1 MGAEYRVGQEV
12 EVTVRARV
20 AQVFPGPAGGSEAM
34 VRLEVEEP
42 NPPLGWIDPNRVT
55 VTVVRDS
62 LPTEPGL
69 YAYATQES
77 DEEKVRLSKDA
88 GAYYGQDGW
97 KFFYLNEAGNWADIG
112 WGDPSPSEAAL
123 LVRWMPLPF

>member
-1 MGAEYRVGQEV
+1 MGAEFRVGQEV

-42 NPPLGWIDPNRVT
+42 NPPLGWVDPNRVT
-55 VTVVRDS
+55 VAVIRQP

-69 YAYATQES
+69 YAIQ
-77 DEEKVRLSKDA
+77 KVQDA
-88 GAYYGQDGW
+88 SVLVSHDALWETDGYE
-97 KFFYLNEAGNWADIG
+97 FYYLNQHGRWCDIG
-112 WGDPSPSEAAL
+112 WGDPGTDVGAL